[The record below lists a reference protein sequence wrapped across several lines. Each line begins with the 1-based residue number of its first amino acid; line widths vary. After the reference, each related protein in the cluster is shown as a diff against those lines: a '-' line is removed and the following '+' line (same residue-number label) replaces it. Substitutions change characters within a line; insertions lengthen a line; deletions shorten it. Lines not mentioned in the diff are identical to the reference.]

1 MKTNLLLLLTVVLSA
16 CRSHESETQTTPP
29 PQVHGEK
36 VVFPQDSPQM
46 AGLVVE
52 PVEVCKGS
60 SIRLNGRLVWDDDVT
75 GKVFTPFGG
84 RVSKILAEVGQTVR
98 PGEPLVMIA
107 SPEYGQ
113 TQAEARKAA
122 TDLLLAE
129 RSLARIQ
136 ELFQHGAAPQKDVQ
150 SAEADFARAQS
161 EKERT
166 ASRLAFVGGNADRI
180 GDVYQLPSPVG
191 GVIVEK
197 SINPGQ
203 EVRADQML
211 ANAPPLFSP
220 LFVVTDPARLW
231 IQLDA
236 TEQDAPRL
244 KRGQPLVIRS
254 RAHPDQVF
262 EGKIE
267 VIADYL
273 DPSTRTIKVRGTV
286 DNSKRL
292 LRGEMFVTVDLPAT
306 EQNGLDVSPRAVFL
320 KGEKHYVFLEEGRG
334 QYSRREIKIGREH
347 EGRILVI
354 DGIQAG
360 QRVVTNGCLLLDQ
373 LLQANSGGS

>member
-16 CRSHESETQTTPP
+16 CRSHESETQITPP

-75 GKVFTPFGG
+75 VRVFTPFGG

-107 SPEYGQ
+107 SPEYSQ
-113 TQAEARKAA
+113 TQAEARKAS

-161 EKERT
+161 EKERA
-166 ASRLAFVGGNADRI
+166 ASRLAFLGGNADKI
-180 GDVYQLPSPVG
+180 GDVYQLPSPLG

-211 ANAPPLFSP
+211 ANAAPLFSP

-254 RAHPDQVF
+254 RAHPDHLF